1 MLFCKRNQPLLR
13 RRKLKSKGIYL
24 ALSLFF
30 TLLLSLSSS
39 SSAGKKII
47 HIVKKGDTL
56 WSICEQY
63 YGDPYLWPELWEMNK
78 FVTNPHWIIPGDVI
92 KLLEYEEKKP
102 EPEKEIEPVK
112 KIVTLE
118 EQPIK
123 GPPMGID
130 VSSLTDTRAL
140 GFLRQEMIEPWGR
153 IFGSEVEKTLL
164 GKGDTVYVKMD
175 EEDIKPGDKFT
186 ICSVSD
192 AVDHPVTGEEFGY
205 VHSFKGILEI
215 IEAQKDYHEAKIS
228 ESFRSIYK
236 DDLLI
241 PHHPVSSCILLIPY
255 EGTLTG
261 YIVAAKDGLDLLG
274 QYSVVYIDGGNNRGI
289 MRGNL
294 LEAIEEKE
302 SIPDPQKKE
311 RVALPPT
318 ILGRILIL
326 ETTENT
332 STGVV
337 FWASKDFT
345 NGVKIRSQTW
355 HKQPR
360 ELAVLP
366 ECQIEQGK

>member
-1 MLFCKRNQPLLR
+1 M
-13 RRKLKSKGIYL
+13 KSKGIYL

-30 TLLLSLSSS
+30 ALFLSLSSS

-92 KLLEYEEKKP
+92 KLLEYEEKKS
-102 EPEKEIEPVK
+102 EEKELEPVK
-112 KIVTLE
+112 KTVTLE
-118 EQPIK
+118 EQPLK
-123 GPPMGID
+123 GPPMGMD

-140 GFLRQEMIEPWGR
+140 GFLQQEMIEPWGR
-153 IFGSEVEKTLL
+153 IFSSEVEKTLL

-175 EEDIKPGDKFT
+175 EEDIRPGDKFT
-186 ICSVSD
+186 IYSVSD
-192 AVDHPVTGEEFGY
+192 PVDHPVTGKEFGY
-205 VHSFKGILEI
+205 TYTFKGILEI
-215 IEAQKDYHEAKIS
+215 EKAQEDYHVAKIT
-228 ESFRSIYK
+228 ESFRTIYK
-236 DDLLI
+236 DDLLMRYDR
-241 PHHPVSSCILLIPY
+241 VSSCVLPVPCEDTVTAHII
-255 EGTLTG
+255 
-261 YIVAAKDGLDLLG
+261 AAKDGLDLLG
-274 QYSVVYIDGGNNRGI
+274 QYSVVYIDAGHNRGI

-326 ETTENT
+326 ETRENT

-345 NGVKIRSQTW
+345 NGVKIRPQTW
-355 HKQPR
+355 HKRPR